1 MNNLLELAY
10 VLLTGASLLAGEGFL
25 HVLNMMSGAQINCT

>member
-1 MNNLLELAY
+1 MHNLLELAY
-10 VLLTGASLLAGEGFL
+10 VCNKGFTAGEGFL